1 RHLGHQM
8 FTYTALTISTGVL
21 ITYLAYDIIK
31 WVTAKLWLAY
41 GYVMI
46 VLGDV
51 GIRLMEMG
59 GFEFPEA
66 DVDNNLTA
74 NGGNTNNQLTNHS
87 ETKLFMT
94 GDLAT
99 YIYVGIAI
107 FIGIIFIWYIYR
119 LLNKQPTS
127 DHQTTSH
134 HVSYDILSD
143 DHFQKTSI
151 SKRLF
156 HRHAKKPAHTLRKM
170 LYDLERRA
178 KKNGQGRHS
187 YETVENWLGRF
198 NIQADMSVYERV
210 RYGGEHVSDKE
221 I

>member
-1 RHLGHQM
+1 FLSRRGRHTRSKRDWSSDVCSSDLS
-8 FTYTALTISTGVL
+8 AGVL

-74 NGGNTNNQLTNHS
+74 TEGNTNNQLTNHS
-87 ETKLFMT
+87 ETKSFMT
-94 GDLAT
+94 GDVAT

-119 LLNKQPTS
+119 LLK
-127 DHQTTSH
+127 
-134 HVSYDILSD
+134 
-143 DHFQKTSI
+143 
-151 SKRLF
+151 
-156 HRHAKKPAHTLRKM
+156 
-170 LYDLERRA
+170 
-178 KKNGQGRHS
+178 
-187 YETVENWLGRF
+187 
-198 NIQADMSVYERV
+198 
-210 RYGGEHVSDKE
+210 
-221 I
+221 